1 MPTLSYLPHIS
12 FLLTFNFSPFYI
24 PPINIHQTP
33 RFLLITAQISK
44 IFRGFAPRPLISPS
58 CLHSTS
64 PPYISFLSIFTRP
77 QDFSSLPR
85 KYQKFSWGLRPQ
97 SPDHLRYPSCLHS
110 TMPPDP
116 LINPSSNIQHLP
128 LIYPSYRHS
137 PDPKISSLIMLLEGC
152 DKYMDKKTVLIR
164 CRYFQMY
171 MYV

>member
-1 MPTLSYLPHIS
+1 MSK
-12 FLLTFNFSPFYI
+12 I
-24 PPINIHQTP
+24 PQTP
-33 RFLLITAQISK
+33 TYFLPVYIQYANLILSPSYILPVNIQLLPLLYPTYQHSPDPKISTHYSANFK
-44 IFRGFAPRPLISPS
+44 NFPGGFAPRPLISPS

-137 PDPKISSLIMLLEGC
+137 PDPKISS
-152 DKYMDKKTVLIR
+152 
-164 CRYFQMY
+164 
-171 MYV
+171 

>member
-12 FLLTFNFSPFYI
+12 FLLTFNFSPIYI

-44 IFRGFAPRPLISPS
+44 KIFISPS

-85 KYQKFSWGLRPQ
+85 KYQKFSWGLRSQ

-171 MYV
+171 MYVYDVRLLI

>member
-1 MPTLSYLPHIS
+1 MGASPQEPSYLLPVYIQ
-12 FLLTFNFSPFYI
+12 LL
-24 PPINIHQTP
+24 
-33 RFLLITAQISK
+33 
-44 IFRGFAPRPLISPS
+44 PL
-58 CLHSTS
+58 
-64 PPYISFLSIFTRP
+64 ISFLSIFTRP

-171 MYV
+171 MYIVRLRCTFVDIMCTFMYV